1 MKMEWRF
8 DKMNTMK
15 PFKIYAI
22 TCIAIMM
29 SCLASCYKDKGN
41 YDIDMPLEPQVTG
54 LDTLYHA
61 VVGDS
66 LIIEPKITGIPSEHI
81 QCTWRIAVPE
91 ELSPEHNRYE
101 GNSLRIPFGL
111 QAKRYRAR
119 LTVTNTQNG
128 MKYFHTFYIQGVT
141 EFSVGSLVLSQ
152 DGGVTKLSFI
162 KPDGTVQPNIYE
174 AINNEHLPNDP
185 LHIHY
190 LRNMNTGGLPL
201 AYWIITKHGGVR
213 LNVNDLQKEQIKPGT
228 LQENF
233 FLPPANI
240 EVGSLKNHRQGVL
253 MGIINHKFY
262 GGTTSTWDQNDNYGM
277 FGAYAP
283 GNYTLAPQFILT
295 TIGSNVSMIAY
306 EKERRQFVRLEVQLG
321 PVYFG
326 TQYSVDNTDAFDP
339 QDVGLDLIQ
348 IVQINS
354 ADTYAYMQD
363 AEGQLFELKF
373 TAAFN
378 ANPFTFRPMH
388 KRLFARQEWMHA
400 DTKLLA
406 TQTGYI
412 YIAAENK
419 IYRYNPLNE
428 QILELE
434 ATFSNPVTMLKLD
447 DDQNTL
453 IAGSG
458 NSIYNLDIRTGRNGN
473 ITGKIDG
480 IPGQPIDMVWR
491 R

>member
-1 MKMEWRF
+1 MLGCF
-8 DKMNTMK
+8 
-15 PFKIYAI
+15 
-22 TCIAIMM
+22 
-29 SCLASCYKDKGN
+29 SSCYKDMGN
-41 YDIDMPLEPQVTG
+41 YAIDMPIEPQVAG

-66 LIIEPKITGIPSEHI
+66 LIIEPTITGIPQEHI
-81 QCTWRIAVPE
+81 QCAWRIYVPE

-101 GNSLRIPFGL
+101 GTSLRIPFGL

-119 LTVTNTQNG
+119 LTITNTENG
-128 MKYFHTFYIQGVT
+128 MKYFHTFFIQGIT
-141 EFSVGSLVLSQ
+141 EFSQGSLVLSQ
-152 DGGVTKLSFI
+152 DEGLTKLSFI
-162 KPDGTVQPNIYE
+162 KPDSTVQPNIYE
-174 AINNEHLPNDP
+174 TINNEQLPNDP

-201 AYWIITKHGGVR
+201 AYWVITKHGGVR
-213 LNVNDLQKEQIKPGT
+213 LNVNDLQKETIKPGT
-228 LQENF
+228 LQDNF

-240 EVGSLKNHRQGVL
+240 EVGSLKNHHQGVL
-253 MGIINHKFY
+253 MGVINHKFY

-326 TQYSVDNTDAFDP
+326 TQYSVDNTNAFDP
-339 QDVGLDLIQ
+339 RDVGLDLIQ

-354 ADTYAYMQD
+354 ADTYAYMRD
-363 AEGQLFELKF
+363 AEGQVFELRF

-400 DTKLLA
+400 DTKLVA

-434 ATFSNPVTMLKLD
+434 ATLNNPVTMLKLD

-453 IAGSG
+453 IAGSR
-458 NSIYNLDIRTGRNGN
+458 NSIYYLDIRTGRNGN
-473 ITGKIDG
+473 ITGEIDG
-480 IPGQPIDMVWR
+480 IPGQPVDMVWR
-491 R
+491 K